1 MINSAIDSLQNNNKL
16 PKKIAQSLKTK
27 KSKTPKFYTLPNIH
41 KPDVPG
47 RPVVNSIGSH
57 TSRISKY
64 VEFHRQPLAQLL
76 PSYIQDTS
84 HFLRKLDNLK
94 DTNPQSIL
102 VTLDVKSLYTNIP
115 NDEGIA
121 AVREA
126 ISKSPN
132 SNIPAKITTTF
143 LWYTE

>member
-1 MINSAIDSLQNNNKL
+1 MINNTIDSLQKNDKL
-16 PKKIAQSLKTK
+16 PKKIAKLRNQRH
-27 KSKTPKFYTLPNIH
+27 PKFYTLLH
-41 KPDVPG
+41 KPAVPG
-47 RPVVNSIGSH
+47 RPVVNSINSH

-64 VEFHRQPLAQLL
+64 VDFHLQPLAQQL
-76 PSYIQDTS
+76 PSYIKDTS

-115 NDEGIA
+115 NDEGIVV
-121 AVREA
+121 VREA

-132 SNIPAKITTTF
+132 SEGSLNFSMVNTLTSN
-143 LWYTE
+143 L